1 MDKNLVGKWRQICG
15 DDNGAIV
22 NIFDEAEIKVKLTF
36 EATGYFNFDP
46 NCAYE
51 KDGCLCWEIN
61 DEYYRMVY
69 HVRFEDGTMK
79 GYYTQFGKE
88 IQIEYRRLSDIPEDG
103 EYIYAPEK
111 IVIPGTDMTRIDAL
125 RKYPD
130 YSSELPEKPFSVEY
144 VLSEP
149 IPDIVLKYGFSE
161 YVENI
166 DENDDALAFAI
177 LDFVCD
183 HFRHNGHNGTGGKGV
198 EQIIGFCEKNNG
210 ATNCRGLAI
219 MLASLLRMKGIK
231 ASHVTCR
238 PYEEPFNDCHVV
250 VDCILPSG
258 ARVMIDPTYRLYL
271 RDKNGDY
278 VSLRHLREM
287 LISGE
292 ECTAND
298 KASYNGGGFDN
309 AGYQRIYMT
318 KNTFRFSR
326 CGINRDGL
334 DEKDSRSA
342 ELIPLGYPTEKFS
355 EDTKRNRFITNADL
369 FWQ

>member
-1 MDKNLVGKWRQICG
+1 MDKKLVGKWRQTIG
-15 DDNGAIV
+15 DDYGAIV
-22 NIFDEAEIKVKLTF
+22 NIFDEAEIKIKLTF
-36 EATGYFNFDP
+36 EETGYYNFNP

-51 KDGCLCWEIN
+51 SDGCLCWEIN

-69 HVRFEDGTMK
+69 HVKYEDGTMK

-88 IQIEYRRLSDIPEDG
+88 TPIEYERVSDTPEDG
-103 EYIYAPEK
+103 EFVYAPVVPE
-111 IVIPGTDMTRIDAL
+111 TDMTRIDAL
-125 RKYPD
+125 RKHSD
-130 YSSELPEKPFSVEY
+130 YSNELPNKLFVVEC
-144 VLSEP
+144 VLHEP
-149 IPDIVLKYGFSE
+149 IPDIVEKYGFSK

-166 DENDDALAFAI
+166 SENDDALVFAI

-183 HFRHNGHNGTGGKGV
+183 NFRHNGQNGTGGAGV
-198 EQIIGFCEKNNG
+198 EQIINFCEKNNS

-231 ASHVTCR
+231 ASHVTCK

-258 ARVMIDPTYRLYL
+258 ARVMLDPTYHMYL
-271 RDKNGDY
+271 KDKNGDY

-292 ECTAND
+292 EYFAND
-298 KASYNGGGFDN
+298 KASYNGEGFDIDN
-309 AGYQRIYMT
+309 QRTYMT

-326 CGINRDGL
+326 CGINRDGF
-334 DEKDSRSA
+334 DENDSRSA
-342 ELIPLGYPTEKFS
+342 ELIPLGYPTEKFN
-355 EDTKRNRFITNADL
+355 ENQRNNFITNADL